1 MTLAKINAQI
11 AASRERLRE
20 LYRQR
25 DAIRDAR
32 RTDKRPRNLEILRLF
47 DDELLSSRQI
57 SLRMKISDNAV
68 RQFLHSRGRT
78 KRGREAVLSQLA
90 IMTETMK

>member
-1 MTLAKINAQI
+1 MSLAKINAQI
-11 AASRERLRE
+11 AASRERLRD

-57 SLRMKISDNAV
+57 SLRMKISDTAT
-68 RQFLHSRGRT
+68 RQFLWSRGRT
-78 KRGREAVLSQLA
+78 KRGRQDVRTQLA
-90 IMTETMK
+90 ILQETMK